1 MLPSKLDVQVS
12 EFRSVAKAKKA
23 SCGVRFWTPQT
34 GRAQALCVGDDFVV
48 DQAAQKALTLDE
60 EWLQRLPDFAVLRLS
75 LSVRRAQ
82 LLKLAAI
89 GASPLK
95 LRVDLPA
102 NQERQP
108 GDVQPRQ

>member
-1 MLPSKLDVQVS
+1 MQEPT
-12 EFRSVAKAKKA
+12 R
-23 SCGVRFWTPQT
+23 
-34 GRAQALCVGDDFVV
+34 
-48 DQAAQKALTLDE
+48 LDE
-60 EWLQRLPDFAVLRLS
+60 VTVFSGALVQCFEFSGAQSFCLRRWVLRLS

-102 NQERQP
+102 NQER
-108 GDVQPRQ
+108 

>member
-1 MLPSKLDVQVS
+1 MFPSNIAGLDQGVHDEVTVFS
-12 EFRSVAKAKKA
+12 GHWSNVLNFRAPRPSV
-23 SCGVRFWTPQT
+23 C
-34 GRAQALCVGDDFVV
+34 
-48 DQAAQKALTLDE
+48 E
-60 EWLQRLPDFAVLRLS
+60 EWVLRLS
-75 LSVRRAQ
+75 FSVRRAQ

-89 GASPLK
+89 GASPLN